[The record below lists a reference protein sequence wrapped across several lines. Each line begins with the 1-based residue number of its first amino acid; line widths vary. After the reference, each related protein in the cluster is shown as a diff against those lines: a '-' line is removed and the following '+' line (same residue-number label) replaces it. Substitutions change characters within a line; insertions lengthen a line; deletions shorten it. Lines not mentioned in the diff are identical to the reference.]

1 MTSLLA
7 PLLSLALL
15 RPPAAVTP
23 RPTARSVL
31 RPRAPPPRA
40 ESQYATFE
48 ALEAELRGYLGTLN
62 ATALAGPPYPLK
74 YTELQRAGR
83 VDLVEGCMKFGG
95 YASVGE
101 RLGMPIPP
109 PPPPPPPP
117 PSLFL
122 PDQRAEKGNLAVS
135 AASREE
141 RLAAQLAPK
150 SEAERAAEAE
160 RKAARAV
167 GFKGDQVLPL
177 RAPSQGDGGGGA
189 AAADDAFSGASAFF
203 RLSGPQ
209 RAEVLLLVAL
219 WAGGYGRGSAQLF
232 DAATLEPLR
241 WAATTLFFGHVL
253 IAAYGTLFVALPR
266 GLPPVPWALKLVLT
280 GAGGLGELRAIEGG
294 GGGGGGEGGE

>member
-1 MTSLLA
+1 MLDGVQDPEGLL
-7 PLLSLALL
+7 PPSPGVPDPIPIVPWDEEDDDLGDYGDRGGDLLEQYGQHADGGEEEEEAEDEEDEDARELAYEDDARLRDDVAFECGDGDEAEGYAYAEDYDARYDYADEEPKRFDVGDRHKALL
-15 RPPAAVTP
+15 
-23 RPTARSVL
+23 
-31 RPRAPPPRA
+31 
-40 ESQYATFE
+40 E
-48 ALEAELRGYLGTLN
+48 
-62 ATALAGPPYPLK
+62 K
-74 YTELQRAGR
+74 
-83 VDLVEGCMKFGG
+83 M
-95 YASVGE
+95 AS
-101 RLGMPIPP
+101 
-109 PPPPPPPP
+109 
-117 PSLFL
+117 
-122 PDQRAEKGNLAVS
+122 EK
-135 AASREE
+135 
-141 RLAAQLAPK
+141 AQAK
-150 SEAERAAEAE
+150 AEAE

-294 GGGGGGEGGE
+294 GGGEGGE